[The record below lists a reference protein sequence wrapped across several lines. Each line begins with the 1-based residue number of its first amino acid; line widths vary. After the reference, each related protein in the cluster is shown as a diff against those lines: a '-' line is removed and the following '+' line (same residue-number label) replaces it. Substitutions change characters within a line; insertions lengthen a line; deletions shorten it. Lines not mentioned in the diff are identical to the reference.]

1 MKRSQLAFRSL
12 VVSSVSAALLA
23 GALDAQGNLLDRQ
36 RRMLP
41 WNGPSPVAI
50 AGTFDADAY
59 PDVVSLSFGIGGG
72 QPGLR
77 LFKGSAIGS
86 LEPAGLTAVPVGS
99 TVTNVLVA
107 GDFDVD
113 AKLDLVWLGEA
124 QCSPFE
130 QGCGAGFASLWRGD
144 GAGGFATLGGAF
156 PNSDAL
162 RFSCAVS
169 GDMTGDGLP
178 ELVAGT
184 LRHGWSNPLGG
195 PTQYE
200 GGGGVRWIALGGG
213 MYTAPATGFPD
224 GNLADV
230 RVVRLAD
237 VDLDGDLDLY
247 RSQGSESIAK
257 NLGGGAMGPTTSFFN
272 GMSNAAKDAHFVD
285 ADLDGDPD
293 LVMTSGISGP
303 EQVRLLRNDGSGTF
317 AITSGVTPMWGF
329 ANTLALA
336 DANRDGRTDLLLV
349 GSGNFR
355 VWLASGSGFA
365 EGPLVSDTGGVAGAL
380 VADFDQDGD
389 DDLVATN
396 FAGAGLHLLG
406 SAGWQKVSSP
416 DSGHAHQTAQ
426 TASFDRDGDGD
437 LDVIVSSPN
446 AWNAVLDNDGS
457 GRFASVSGGEWT
469 AAYTATS
476 QNHYGVDL
484 ASADLE
490 GDGDVDLVTA
500 RSYSTYAALSYRN
513 QGGAFT
519 SQIDFPAATSAT
531 AVSLGDIDG
540 NGLSD
545 AVFAINVFPAPALQV
560 HMNSAGTFAIAPG
573 LLSGSNQAYVQLLAD
588 LDSDGDPDFVQGLGA
603 NAPHPSVSIRTNNW
617 PAAFTPSAV
626 SVPSAGAEFAA
637 SIAAA
642 DVDQD
647 GDLDLLVGTGSQ
659 SGPALPR
666 LMLNTPGAFVDASL
680 PVGAVWTTDIAFAD
694 FDADGDDDA
703 LLVNQAGAHK
713 LLANTGGGSFSD
725 VSALTPTG
733 GFMTGTIRAE
743 VGDFDGD
750 DDLDVVFAGYGAIDT
765 WFGLRRQLAWSNVPA
780 IGKPLDFELHGAPGS
795 PWVLA
800 ASAAQASIPLPG
812 FGTLLLH
819 PSTLAVIG
827 QGVQDG
833 GGEAHRTFAVPAD
846 TALVGIEI
854 YAQALLGAPLALGNL
869 ERVKF
874 TDL

>member
-1 MKRSQLAFRSL
+1 MKSSQLVLRSWL
-12 VVSSVSAALLA
+12 VPAVAAALLA
-23 GALDAQGNLLDRQ
+23 DALDAQGNLLDRQ

-41 WNGPSPVAI
+41 WNGPGPVAVT
-50 AGTFDADAY
+50 GTFDADAY
-59 PDVVSLSFGIGGG
+59 PDVLALSFELGGA

-77 LFKGSAIGS
+77 LFKGSATGS
-86 LEPAGLTAVPVGS
+86 LESAGLTAVPVGAA
-99 TVTNVLVA
+99 VTNMLLA
-107 GDFDVD
+107 GDFDLD
-113 AKLDLVWLGEA
+113 AKLDVAWFGEA
-124 QCSPFE
+124 QCSPYMP
-130 QGCGAGFASLWRGD
+130 GCAGGFVSLWRGD
-144 GAGGFATLGGAF
+144 GAGGFSVLPGAF
-156 PNSDAL
+156 PGADAL
-162 RFSCAVS
+162 RFSCVES

-184 LRHGWSNPLGG
+184 LRHSWSNPLGG

-200 GGGGVRWIALGGG
+200 GGGAARWIALGGG
-213 MYTAPATGFPD
+213 MYAAPATAFPD
-224 GNLADV
+224 GYEADV
-230 RVVRLAD
+230 RALGLAD

-247 RSQGSESIAK
+247 RSQGIESITK
-257 NLGGGAMGPTTSFFN
+257 NLGGGAMGAPANFSNGTTSP
-272 GMSNAAKDAHFVD
+272 SKDALFVD

-293 LVMTSGISGP
+293 LVITTGISAP
-303 EQVRLLRNDGSGTF
+303 DQVRLLRNDGSGSFTI
-317 AITSGVTPMWGF
+317 ASGATPQWGF
-329 ANTLALA
+329 ANSIELA
-336 DANRDGRTDLLLV
+336 DANRDGRDDLLLV
-349 GSGNFR
+349 GTLNLAL
-355 VWLASGSGFA
+355 WLGSGSGFV
-365 EGPLVSDTGGVAGAL
+365 EGAPVPDSFGPARVL
-380 VADFDQDGD
+380 VADFDQDSD
-389 DDLVATN
+389 DDLLALRFSGT
-396 FAGAGLHLLG
+396 GLHLLG
-406 SAGWQKVSSP
+406 AQGWQKVSSP
-416 DSGHAHQTAQ
+416 DTGQSHQTAQ

-500 RSYSTYAALSYRN
+500 RSYSTSPALSYRN

-519 SQIDFPAATSAT
+519 SQVDFPAATSAT
-531 AVSLGDIDG
+531 AVSLADIDG

-545 AVFAINVFPAPALQV
+545 AVFAINMFPAPTLQV
-560 HMNSAGTFAIAPG
+560 HMNSAGSFAIAPG
-573 LLSGSNQAYVQLLAD
+573 VLAGSNQAYVQLLAD

-603 NAPHPSVSIRTNNW
+603 YAPHPCVLLRTNNW

-626 SVPSAGAEFAA
+626 AVPSAGSEFAA

-680 PVGAVWTTDIAFAD
+680 PVGAAWTTDIEFAD
-694 FDADGDDDA
+694 FDADGDDDV

-713 LLANTGGGSFSD
+713 LLASTGGGSFSD

-733 GFMTGTIRAE
+733 GYMAGTIRAE

-750 DDLDVVFAGYGAIDT
+750 DDLDAVFAGYGVIDT

-795 PWVLA
+795 PWWLA
-800 ASAAQASIPLPG
+800 LSTAQASIPLPG

-819 PSTLAVIG
+819 PSTLLLIG
-827 QGVQDG
+827 QGLQDAS
-833 GGEAHRTFAVPAD
+833 GEAHRTFALPAD
-846 TALVGIEI
+846 PTLVGIEV

-869 ERVKF
+869 ERVQF